1 MITISFFN
9 LLNQN
14 YLYFKKLFDISRK
27 LDLDPTLKKSNQY
40 FHPHLKRN
48 GLSFHLMK

>member
-14 YLYFKKLFDISRK
+14 YLYFKKFFDISRK
-27 LDLDPTLKKSNQY
+27 LDPTLKKSNQY
-40 FHPHLKRN
+40 FHPHLKKY
-48 GLSFHLMK
+48 GLNFHLMK